1 MSVNTIMKKEGLS
14 QIIIIAL
21 TFILLFS
28 CTDNEDPVIDN
39 SIDPSVLYEQLDVS
53 YGSDPLQDY
62 DLFLPA
68 NRTESL
74 THVILLIH
82 GGGWTG
88 GDKQDVDGLYNLLK
102 VKMPNYA
109 IVNMNYRLTSKPDNP
124 FTDQLEDV
132 ENMLKEL
139 DLQSSRYNI
148 SDSYALVGVS
158 AGGHMSLQ
166 HSYTKNDGN
175 KIKVVGNI
183 VGPTY
188 FLDDAYTMTND
199 PSLQLIAA
207 AVVQITGVPITNESF
222 YESISPYNAVTS
234 NSPPTIQFFGDQD
247 PLVPLSQAVL
257 LKEQLDL
264 NNVPNELTIYE
275 GEGHGW
281 ADLNNWD
288 DTFQK
293 FKIFVERHIED

>member
-1 MSVNTIMKKEGLS
+1 MTRKRFLRLLYTFATIT
-14 QIIIIAL
+14 I
-21 TFILLFS
+21 LFS
-28 CTDNEDPVIDN
+28 CSDSEGPDIDN
-39 SIDPSVLYEQLDVS
+39 SIDTAIIYEELDVS

-62 DLFLPA
+62 DVFLPA
-68 NRTESL
+68 NRTESS
-74 THVILLIH
+74 THVILLVH
-82 GGGWTG
+82 GGGWIG
-88 GDKQDVDGLYNLLK
+88 GDKEDVDGLYDLLK

-109 IVNMNYRLTSKPDNP
+109 IVSMNYRLTTKPDNP
-124 FTDQLEDV
+124 FLDQLEDV
-132 ENMLKEL
+132 SNVLREL
-139 DLQSSRYNI
+139 DIQSSRYNI

-166 HSYTKNDGN
+166 HSYTQNDDG
-175 KIKVVGNI
+175 KIKAVGNI

-188 FLDDAYTMTND
+188 FLDEAYANADD

-207 AVVQITGVPITNESF
+207 AVVQITGVPISNSAF
-222 YESISPYNAVTS
+222 YESISPYNAVTA

-247 PLVPLSQAVL
+247 PLVPLSQATL
-257 LKEQLDL
+257 LAEQLDQ
-264 NNVPNELTIYE
+264 NNVPNELTIYA

-293 FKIFVERHIED
+293 FKVFVEKYIEE